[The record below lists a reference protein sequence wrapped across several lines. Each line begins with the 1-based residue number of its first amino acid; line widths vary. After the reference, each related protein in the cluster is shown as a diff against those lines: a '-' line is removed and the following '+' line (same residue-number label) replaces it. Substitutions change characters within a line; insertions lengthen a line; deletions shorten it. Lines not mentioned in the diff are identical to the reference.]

1 MLGGSGSDMLLN
13 GLCESCNGVYPEVCM
28 GSGQL
33 ERNKSLPITI
43 PDNVT
48 KKKKKKIMQRP
59 ANTHLS
65 AKSITS
71 MFLFLISIMYFR
83 KSLLQKVLCLGK
95 VWKQWGKQGNPIAQ
109 KINFAM
115 QKKKVFG

>member
-1 MLGGSGSDMLLN
+1 
-13 GLCESCNGVYPEVCM
+13 
-28 GSGQL
+28 
-33 ERNKSLPITI
+33 
-43 PDNVT
+43 
-48 KKKKKKIMQRP
+48 MQRP
-59 ANTHLS
+59 ANTQLS

-115 QKKKVFG
+115 QKKKKFLDNSGFYVYFSRAKSSKLFSDRISQN

>member
-1 MLGGSGSDMLLN
+1 
-13 GLCESCNGVYPEVCM
+13 
-28 GSGQL
+28 
-33 ERNKSLPITI
+33 
-43 PDNVT
+43 
-48 KKKKKKIMQRP
+48 MQRP
-59 ANTHLS
+59 ANTQLS

-115 QKKKVFG
+115 QKKKSFWIIQAFMFISVGPNPVNYFQTGLVRTERLDCFSSENECLSCLQ